1 MFNRLNINIFMIA
14 GLLVGIVFEVL
25 LNFGQASMSDYFNLK
40 AFLLFII
47 LQVSLINAGNYLLKT
62 FNFFDYSLNIIKHS
76 HVFQKGTIGGYVV
89 AGIGGVELLFAK
101 KTGVR
106 ISKRIFNGF
115 GNAVFCKIV
124 D

>member
-1 MFNRLNINIFMIA
+1 MGRTFC
-14 GLLVGIVFEVL
+14 IVQHDDVAFEDIVAIE
-25 LNFGQASMSDYFNLK
+25 FSIRTAD
-40 AFLLFII
+40 
-47 LQVSLINAGNYLLKT
+47 
-62 FNFFDYSLNIIKHS
+62 
-76 HVFQKGTIGGYVV
+76 VFQKGTIGGYVV